1 MTVEQASGENP
12 TRPAD
17 ERPTPNVFISY
28 SWDSDDHLGWVRT
41 LAERLTNNGV
51 SVFLDQWHVGPGDSI
66 TRFMEEKVSTCDHVI
81 IVCTPKYA
89 QRSMK
94 RQGGVGYE
102 QQIIS
107 GRIAAGIE
115 RKKFI
120 PVVRYGTFEPG
131 DNCAV
136 PPHFMGIFGIDM
148 RSDEDIDT
156 GLERLLRAIF
166 DKPKFVPPPIGPK
179 PIFSAEEESDGDDL
193 NELLAKL
200 EPVGRL
206 PRLELDGWAF
216 TNGKDLAAQYPETF
230 HIPSSESRSH
240 VPIGHFVKLGFEV
253 MEYDPEHPDDFF
265 PAGER
270 MWAKVIGYDGPYVVG
285 VWANE
290 SISATSVPALGWG
303 RPVSFLP
310 EHIIDIVN
318 PKEMEMN
325 ADKKEEAN

>member
-1 MTVEQASGENP
+1 MTVEEASGKGSPRP
-12 TRPAD
+12 TD
-17 ERPTPNVFISY
+17 ERSTPSVFISY
-28 SWDSDDHLGWVRT
+28 SWDSNGHLGWVRT

-51 SVFLDQWHVGPGDSI
+51 AVFLDQWHVGPGDSI
-66 TRFMEEKVSTCDHVI
+66 THFMEEKVSTCDHVI
-81 IVCTPKYA
+81 IVCTPNYA

-94 RQGGVGYE
+94 RQGGVGHE

-107 GRIAAGIE
+107 GRIAADIE

-120 PVVRYGTFEPG
+120 PVVRDGTFEPG
-131 DNCAV
+131 DSCAV
-136 PPHFMGIFGIDM
+136 PPHFMGILGIDM
-148 RSDEDIDT
+148 RSDEDVDT

-166 DKPKFVPPPIGPK
+166 KKPKFVPPPIGPK
-179 PIFSAEEESDGDDL
+179 PFFSAEEEAAEDDVDG
-193 NELLAKL
+193 LLAKF
-200 EPVGRL
+200 ESVGRL

-216 TNGKDLAAQYPETF
+216 TNGEDLAARYPGSF
-230 HIPSSESRSH
+230 YIPSSERRSH

-253 MEYDPEHPDDFF
+253 MEYDPEHPADSF

-290 SISATSVPALGWG
+290 SLSATNVPALGWG

-310 EHIIDIVN
+310 EHIIDIVS
-318 PKEMEMN
+318 PTDMN
-325 ADKKEEAN
+325 ADKEDEAG